1 MDEDIDAIINDGD
14 YETFLEIGT
23 MISNDE
29 QYDYGHIV
37 NIERNSKTYEEYKE
51 QYITKLELIIANNK
65 KELHLLDEEI
75 CELEKKNMELI
86 NTFSKKRLNG
96 NAMNF
101 LYRDQNIIK
110 YFLSLKTLNSE
121 KFKYNIL
128 TLQKLQEQ
136 KNIITDILNRNMVLL
151 INAS

>member
-1 MDEDIDAIINDGD
+1 MDSNMDTMCDVEYD
-14 YETFLEIGT
+14 TFLEVGI
-23 MISNDE
+23 MLANNEMSD
-29 QYDYGHIV
+29 YDHIV
-37 NIERNSKTYEEYKE
+37 NIECTSKTYEEYKK

-65 KELHLLDEEI
+65 KDLHLLDEEI

-86 NTFSKKRLNG
+86 NTFSKKGLNG

-151 INAS
+151 MNVS